1 MPRRRHSGR
10 ALLPEDEQRSS
21 SGPMPAGRSRLSI
34 EQVKLFE
41 KIQPRQLGL
50 DALIAAATLT
60 LALVSRSAIHPDIA
74 AAFSREFDGLQLFL
88 IILMTVPLVLRR
100 VYPTPVFFVIL
111 AAWVVERAL
120 NYPETLAWTGLVIAF
135 YTIGAELSRRS
146 SLRIGGI
153 TALFI
158 LGGTGMGVATL
169 ETISGVSLVTT
180 MIITVTPL
188 LVGREI
194 REQRR
199 RVDDMRERVE
209 RAERDREEKA
219 YRAVAD
225 ERTRIARE
233 LHDVVAHQ
241 MTVMTLQADGARRIA
256 DGSDPRVVQAL
267 ETISDAGHSALTEM
281 RRMVGLLRTPEEA
294 SETEP
299 LPRLAEVEQLVEKV
313 KAAGVPVDLEV
324 EGDVRRLTDG
334 TELSA
339 YRIVQESLTNSVRH
353 GGPDVTATVAIEYKE
368 DHLDLHIL
376 DDGRGAS
383 AESGDEV
390 GHGIVGMRERIT
402 VLGGEFSAGPRTGG
416 GYEVHAII
424 PIES

>member
-1 MPRRRHSGR
+1 
-10 ALLPEDEQRSS
+10 
-21 SGPMPAGRSRLSI
+21 MPACRSRLSI

-50 DALIAAATLT
+50 DALIAAGTLT
-60 LALVSRSAIHPDIA
+60 LALVSRLVIHPDLA
-74 AAFSREFDGLQLFL
+74 AAFSRESDWLQLFL

-100 VYPTPVFFVIL
+100 VYPTLVFFVIL
-111 AAWVVERAL
+111 AAWFVERAL
-120 NYPETLAWTGLVIAF
+120 DYPETLVWTGLVIAF
-135 YTIGAELSRRS
+135 YTIGAELSRSS

-158 LGGTGMGVATL
+158 LGWTVIGVVTRELLTGVAL
-169 ETISGVSLVTT
+169 ITT
-180 MIITVTPL
+180 MILTVTPL

-194 REQRR
+194 HGQRR
-199 RVDDMRERVE
+199 RVEELRDRVG

-281 RRMVGLLRTPEEA
+281 RRMVGLLRAPEEA

-299 LPRLAEVEQLVEKV
+299 LPRLAEVEQLVETV
-313 KAAGVPVDLEV
+313 RAAGVPVDLEV
-324 EGDVRRLTDG
+324 QGDVRRLTDG

-353 GGPDVTATVAIEYKE
+353 GGPDVTATVAIEYNE
-368 DHLDLHIL
+368 DHLNLLIL

-383 AESGDEV
+383 TEDDDEV
-390 GHGIVGMRERIT
+390 GHGLVGMKERIT

-416 GYEVHAII
+416 GYQVHAII

>member
-1 MPRRRHSGR
+1 
-10 ALLPEDEQRSS
+10 
-21 SGPMPAGRSRLSI
+21 MPACPSRLSI
-34 EQVKLFE
+34 EHVKLFE
-41 KIQPRQLGL
+41 KITPRQLAL
-50 DALIAAATLT
+50 DALIAVGILT
-60 LALVSRSAIHPDIA
+60 FALVSRSRIDPDIA
-74 AAFSREFDGLQLFL
+74 AAFSREFDGLHLLL

-100 VYPTPVFFVIL
+100 VYPATVFFVVL
-111 AAWVVERAL
+111 AAFVVDRSL
-120 NYPETLAWTGLVIAF
+120 DYPETPAAIGVAIAF

-158 LGGTGMGVATL
+158 VGWTGVGMVAL
-169 ETISGVSLVTT
+169 ESVTGVSLITT
-180 MIITVTPL
+180 TISTITPL
-188 LVGREI
+188 LLGREVH
-194 REQRR
+194 ERR
-199 RVDDMRERVE
+199 RHVEVLRERAE
-209 RAERDREEKA
+209 RAERDRGEKA
-219 YRAVAD
+219 RRAVAD

-281 RRMVGLLRTPEEA
+281 RRMVGLLRAPEDT

-299 LPRLAEVEQLVEKV
+299 LPRLADVEQLVKQV
-313 KAAGVPVDLEV
+313 RAAGLPVDLEV
-324 EGDVRRLTDG
+324 EGDVRRLADG

-353 GGPDVTATVAIEYKE
+353 GGPDVTAKVAISYSE
-368 DHLDLHIL
+368 DHLNLLIL

-383 AESGDEV
+383 AESGDEI
-390 GHGIVGMRERIT
+390 GHGIVGMRERIA
-402 VLGGEFSAGPRTGG
+402 VLGGEFSAGPGTGG

-424 PIES
+424 PTES

>member
-1 MPRRRHSGR
+1 MPVC
-10 ALLPEDEQRSS
+10 
-21 SGPMPAGRSRLSI
+21 RSRLSI
-34 EQVKLFE
+34 EKVKLFE
-41 KIQPRQLGL
+41 KVAPLQLGL
-50 DALIAAATLT
+50 DALIAAGTLT
-60 LALVSRSAIHPDIA
+60 LALVSRLAIPPDIA
-74 AAFSREFDGLQLFL
+74 AAFSREFDGFQLLL

-100 VYPTPVFFVIL
+100 VYPAPVFFVIL
-111 AAWVVERAL
+111 AAWVVERGL

-158 LGGTGMGVATL
+158 LGGTGIGVATL

-194 REQRR
+194 RAQRR
-199 RVDDMRERVE
+199 RVDDMRERVK

-256 DGSDPRVVQAL
+256 DGSDPRVVKAL

-281 RRMVGLLRTPEEA
+281 RRMVGLLRAPEEA
-294 SETEP
+294 SATEP

-313 KAAGVPVDLEV
+313 RAAGVPVNLEV
-324 EGDVRRLTDG
+324 EGDARRLADG

-353 GGPDVTATVAIEYKE
+353 GGPDVTASVAIEYSE
-368 DHLDLHIL
+368 DNLDLLIL

-390 GHGIVGMRERIT
+390 GHGIVGMRERII

-416 GYEVHAII
+416 GYQVHAII

>member
-1 MPRRRHSGR
+1 
-10 ALLPEDEQRSS
+10 
-21 SGPMPAGRSRLSI
+21 
-34 EQVKLFE
+34 
-41 KIQPRQLGL
+41 
-50 DALIAAATLT
+50 
-60 LALVSRSAIHPDIA
+60 
-74 AAFSREFDGLQLFL
+74 
-88 IILMTVPLVLRR
+88 MTAPLVLRR
-100 VYPTPVFFVIL
+100 VYPTVVFFLIL
-111 AAWVVERAL
+111 AAWFVERAL
-120 NYPETLAWTGLVIAF
+120 DYPETLAWTGLVIAF

-158 LGGTGMGVATL
+158 LGGTAIGVATL

-194 REQRR
+194 HEQRR
-199 RVDDMRERVE
+199 RVDELKEQVE
-209 RAERDREEKA
+209 QAERDREEKA
-219 YRAVAD
+219 RRAVAD

-241 MTVMTLQADGARRIA
+241 MTVMTLQAEGARRIA
-256 DGSDPRVVQAL
+256 DGSDPRVVKAL

-281 RRMVGLLRTPEEA
+281 RRMVKLLRAPEEA
-294 SETEP
+294 SQTEP

-313 KAAGVPVDLEV
+313 RAAGVPVDLEV
-324 EGDVRRLTDG
+324 EGDVRRLPDG

-368 DHLDLHIL
+368 DHLNLLIL

-383 AESGDEV
+383 AESGDDV

-416 GYEVHAII
+416 GYQVHAII

>member
-1 MPRRRHSGR
+1 
-10 ALLPEDEQRSS
+10 
-21 SGPMPAGRSRLSI
+21 MPAGRSRLNI

-50 DALIAAATLT
+50 DALIAAGTLT
-60 LALVSRSAIHPDIA
+60 LALVSRLAIPPDIA

-88 IILMTVPLVLRR
+88 IILMTVPLALRR

-120 NYPETLAWTGLVIAF
+120 NYPETLAWTGLIIAF
-135 YTIGAELSRRS
+135 YTIGAELSRKS

-158 LGGTGMGVATL
+158 LGGTGIGVATL

-194 REQRR
+194 HEQRR
-199 RVDDMRERVE
+199 RVQELRERVG

-256 DGSDPRVVQAL
+256 EGSDPRVVKAL
-267 ETISDAGHSALTEM
+267 KTISDTGHSALTEM
-281 RRMVGLLRTPEEA
+281 RRMVGLLRAPEEA
-294 SETEP
+294 SDTEP
-299 LPRLAEVEQLVEKV
+299 LPHLAEVEQLVEKV
-313 KAAGVPVDLEV
+313 RAAGVPVDLEV
-324 EGDVRRLTDG
+324 EGDVRRLADG

-339 YRIVQESLTNSVRH
+339 YRIIQESLTNSVRH
-353 GGPDVTATVAIEYKE
+353 GGPDVTAKVAISYSE
-368 DHLDLHIL
+368 DQLNLLIV

-416 GYEVHAII
+416 GYQIHAII

>member
-1 MPRRRHSGR
+1 
-10 ALLPEDEQRSS
+10 
-21 SGPMPAGRSRLSI
+21 
-34 EQVKLFE
+34 VKLFE
-41 KIQPRQLGL
+41 KIQPRQLGV
-50 DALIAAATLT
+50 DALIAGGALT
-60 LALVSRSAIHPDIA
+60 LALVSRLAIHPDIA

-88 IILMTVPLVLRR
+88 ITLMTVPLVLRR
-100 VYPTPVFFVIL
+100 VYPTPVFFLIL

-120 NYPETLAWTGLVIAF
+120 DYPETLAWTGLVIAF
-135 YTIGAELSRRS
+135 YTIGAELSRRD

-158 LGGTGMGVATL
+158 LGGTAIGVATL

-188 LVGREI
+188 LLGREI
-194 REQRR
+194 HEQRG
-199 RVDDMRERVE
+199 RVEELRDRVE

-267 ETISDAGHSALTEM
+267 ETISDAGHGALTEM
-281 RRMVGLLRTPEEA
+281 RRMVGLLRAPEET

-299 LPRLAEVEQLVEKV
+299 LPRLEDVEQLVV
-313 KAAGVPVDLEV
+313 QVRAAGLPIDLEV
-324 EGDVRRLTDG
+324 EGDVRRLADG

-353 GGPDVTATVAIEYKE
+353 GGPGVTAKVAISYRK
-368 DHLDLHIL
+368 DHLNLLIV

-383 AESGDEV
+383 AESGNEI
-390 GHGIVGMRERIT
+390 GHGIVGMRERIA
-402 VLGGEFSAGPRTGG
+402 VLGGEFSAGPKSGG
-416 GYEVHAII
+416 GYQVHAII

>member
-1 MPRRRHSGR
+1 
-10 ALLPEDEQRSS
+10 
-21 SGPMPAGRSRLSI
+21 MPACRCRLSI
-34 EQVKLFE
+34 EQVRLFE
-41 KIQPRQLGL
+41 KIQPRQLGF
-50 DALIAAATLT
+50 DALIAAGTLT
-60 LALVSRSAIHPDIA
+60 LALVSRLAIDPDIA

-88 IILMTVPLVLRR
+88 ITLMTLPLVLRR

-111 AAWVVERAL
+111 AAWMVERAL
-120 NYPETLAWTGLVIAF
+120 DYPETLAWTGLVIAF
-135 YTIGAELSRRS
+135 YTIGAELSRRD

-158 LGGTGMGVATL
+158 LGGTAIGVATL

-180 MIITVTPL
+180 MIITLTPL

-194 REQRR
+194 HEQRR
-199 RVDDMRERVE
+199 RVDELKEQVE

-267 ETISDAGHSALTEM
+267 ETISDAGHGALTEM
-281 RRMVGLLRTPEEA
+281 RRMVGLLRAPEET

-299 LPRLAEVEQLVEKV
+299 LPRLEDVEQLVV
-313 KAAGVPVDLEV
+313 QVRAAGLPVDLEV
-324 EGDVRRLTDG
+324 EGDVRRLADG

-353 GGPDVTATVAIEYKE
+353 GGPGVTARVSIEYKE
-368 DHLDLHIL
+368 DHLDVLIL

-383 AESGDEV
+383 AESGNEI
-390 GHGIVGMRERIT
+390 GHGIVGMRERIA

-416 GYEVHAII
+416 GYQVHAII
-424 PIES
+424 PTES

>member
-1 MPRRRHSGR
+1 ML
-10 ALLPEDEQRSS
+10 AC
-21 SGPMPAGRSRLSI
+21 RSRLSI

-41 KIQPRQLGL
+41 KLQPRQLGL

-60 LALVSRSAIHPDIA
+60 LALVSRLAIPPDIA

-111 AAWVVERAL
+111 AAWVVERGL
-120 NYPETLAWTGLVIAF
+120 NYPETLAWTGLVIVF

-158 LGGTGMGVATL
+158 LGGTGIGVATL

-267 ETISDAGHSALTEM
+267 ETISDTGHSALSEM
-281 RRMVGLLRTPEEA
+281 RRMVGLLRAPEEA

-313 KAAGVPVDLEV
+313 RAAGVPVDLEV
-324 EGDVRRLTDG
+324 EGEVRRLADG

-368 DHLDLHIL
+368 DHLNLLIL

-383 AESGDEV
+383 AESSDEV

-416 GYEVHAII
+416 GYQVHAII

>member
-1 MPRRRHSGR
+1 MPRDRHSGR

-50 DALIAAATLT
+50 DALIAAGILT
-60 LALVSRSAIHPDIA
+60 LALVSRSQIDADVA
-74 AAFSREFDGLQLFL
+74 AAFSREFDGLHLFL

-100 VYPTPVFFVIL
+100 VYPAPVFFVIL
-111 AAWVVERAL
+111 AAWVVERTL
-120 NYPETLAWTGLVIAF
+120 DYPETPAGIGVAIAF

-158 LGGTGMGVATL
+158 VGWTGVGVLAL
-169 ETISGVSLVTT
+169 ESVTGVSLITT
-180 MIITVTPL
+180 TISTVTPL
-188 LVGREI
+188 LLGREVH
-194 REQRR
+194 ERR
-199 RVDDMRERVE
+199 RHVEELRE
-209 RAERDREEKA
+209 RAERAEHDREEKA
-219 YRAVAD
+219 HRAVAD

-256 DGSDPRVVQAL
+256 DGSDPRVVKAL

-294 SETEP
+294 SETKP

-313 KAAGVPVDLEV
+313 RAAGVPVDLEV

-353 GGPDVTATVAIEYKE
+353 GGPDVTATVAIEYKK
-368 DHLDLHIL
+368 DHLDLLIL

-383 AESGDEV
+383 VESGDEV

-416 GYEVHAII
+416 GYQVHAII
-424 PIES
+424 PIKS

>member
-1 MPRRRHSGR
+1 M
-10 ALLPEDEQRSS
+10 
-21 SGPMPAGRSRLSI
+21 
-34 EQVKLFE
+34 KLFE

-50 DALIAAATLT
+50 DALIAAATLS
-60 LALVSRSAIHPDIA
+60 LALVSRLAIPPEIA

-88 IILMTVPLVLRR
+88 IILMTVPLILRR

-120 NYPETLAWTGLVIAF
+120 DYPDTLAWTGLVIAF

-158 LGGTGMGVATL
+158 LGGTGIGVATL

-241 MTVMTLQADGARRIA
+241 MTVMTLQAEGARRIA
-256 DGSDPRVVQAL
+256 DGSDPRVVKAL

-281 RRMVGLLRTPEEA
+281 RRMVGLLRAPEEA
-294 SETEP
+294 SQTEP

-313 KAAGVPVDLEV
+313 RAAGVPVDLEV

-368 DHLDLHIL
+368 DHLNLLIL
-376 DDGRGAS
+376 DNGRGAS
-383 AESGDEV
+383 AESSDEV

-416 GYEVHAII
+416 GYQVHAII

>member
-1 MPRRRHSGR
+1 
-10 ALLPEDEQRSS
+10 
-21 SGPMPAGRSRLSI
+21 MPACPRPLNI
-34 EQVKLFE
+34 EHVKLFE
-41 KIQPRQLGL
+41 KIHPRQAGL
-50 DALIAAATLT
+50 DALIAAGTLT
-60 LALVSRSAIHPDIA
+60 LALVSRLVIPPDIV

-100 VYPTPVFFVIL
+100 VYPAPVFFVIL
-111 AAWVVERAL
+111 AAWVIERAL

-146 SLRIGGI
+146 SLRIGGL

-158 LGGTGMGVATL
+158 LGGTGIGVATL
-169 ETISGVSLVTT
+169 ETISGFSLVTT

-194 REQRR
+194 REQRH

-256 DGSDPRVVQAL
+256 DGSDPRVVKAL
-267 ETISDAGHSALTEM
+267 ETISDTGHSALTEM
-281 RRMVGLLRTPEEA
+281 RRMVGLLRAPEEA

-299 LPRLAEVEQLVEKV
+299 LPRLAEVEQLVERV
-313 KAAGVPVDLEV
+313 RAAGVSVGLEI
-324 EGDVRRLTDG
+324 EGDVRRLPDG

-368 DHLDLHIL
+368 DHLNLLIL

-416 GYEVHAII
+416 GYQVHAII

>member
-1 MPRRRHSGR
+1 
-10 ALLPEDEQRSS
+10 
-21 SGPMPAGRSRLSI
+21 MPAGRSRLSI

-50 DALIAAATLT
+50 DALIAAGTLT
-60 LALVSRSAIHPDIA
+60 LALVSRLAIDADIA
-74 AAFSREFDGLQLFL
+74 EFFSRASDGLQLFL
-88 IILMTVPLVLRR
+88 IALMTVPLVLRR

-111 AAWVVERAL
+111 TAWVVERAL
-120 NYPETLAWTGLVIAF
+120 DYPETLAWTGLVIAF

-158 LGGTGMGVATL
+158 LGGTGIGVVTL
-169 ETISGVSLVTT
+169 ESVRGVSLVTT
-180 MIITVTPL
+180 MIVTVTPL

-194 REQRR
+194 HEQRR
-199 RVDDMRERVE
+199 RVKELRERAE

-281 RRMVGLLRTPEEA
+281 RRMVGLLRAPEET

-313 KAAGVPVDLEV
+313 RAAGVSVDLEV
-324 EGDVRRLTDG
+324 EGDVRPLADG

-353 GGPDVTATVAIEYKE
+353 GGPDVTAKVAISYSE
-368 DHLDLHIL
+368 DHLDLLIL

-402 VLGGEFSAGPRTGG
+402 VLGGEFSAGPKTGG
-416 GYEVHAII
+416 GYQVHAII

>member
-1 MPRRRHSGR
+1 MT
-10 ALLPEDEQRSS
+10 AC
-21 SGPMPAGRSRLSI
+21 RSRRSI

-41 KIQPRQLGL
+41 KIAPRQLGF
-50 DALIAAATLT
+50 DALIAAGTFT
-60 LALVSRSAIHPDIA
+60 LALVSRLAIDPDIA
-74 AAFSREFDGLQLFL
+74 AAFSRESDGFQLFL

-100 VYPTPVFFVIL
+100 VYPAPVFFVIL

-120 NYPETLAWTGLVIAF
+120 DYPETLALTVLIIAF

-158 LGGTGMGVATL
+158 LGGTAIGVATL
-169 ETISGVSLVTT
+169 ETVTGISLVTT

-188 LVGREI
+188 LLGREI
-194 REQRR
+194 HEQRG
-199 RVDDMRERVE
+199 RVEELRERVE
-209 RAERDREEKA
+209 RAERDRKEKA
-219 YRAVAD
+219 RRAVAD

-241 MTVMTLQADGARRIA
+241 MTVMTLHADGARRIA
-256 DGSDPRVVQAL
+256 DGSDPRVVKAL
-267 ETISDAGHSALTEM
+267 ETIGDAGHSAFTEM
-281 RRMVGLLRTPEEA
+281 RQMVGLLRAPEEA
-294 SETEP
+294 YETEP

-313 KAAGVPVDLEV
+313 RAAGVPVDLEV
-324 EGDVRRLTDG
+324 EGDVRRLANG

-353 GGPDVTATVAIEYKE
+353 GGPEVSAKVAIEYKK
-368 DHLDLHIL
+368 DHLDLLIL

-390 GHGIVGMRERIT
+390 GHGIVGMSERIG
-402 VLGGEFSAGPRTGG
+402 VLGGEFSAGPKTGG
-416 GYEVHAII
+416 GYQVHAII